1 MAEGNQELVKQF
13 VGLATGN
20 LSDAMGKK
28 GNMHSSIK
36 PVYPSAKL
44 VGTAVT
50 ITCHP
55 ADNLTI
61 HKAMEIAPAGS
72 VLVVA
77 AGGYSEAGLLGAIM
91 GYACKLKGIAGA
103 VIDGGVRA
111 VEELEEINFPVFSR
125 GVNPGGTVK
134 ETLGSINVPIQCGGI
149 LVSPGDIV
157 AGDRDG
163 VVVVPEARACEV
175 LEKCKAIF
183 DKEIKVRELL
193 KSGKSTMEIYALN
206 TLLDKKALK

>member
-36 PVYPSAKL
+36 PVYPSAKM

-61 HKAMEIAPAGS
+61 HKAMETAPAGS

-77 AGGYSEAGLLGAIM
+77 AGGYAEAGLLGAIM

-103 VIDGGVRA
+103 VIDGGVRDI
-111 VEELEEINFPVFSR
+111 EELEEVDFPVFSR